1 MIPIKV
7 TKLKIEPQ
15 SHVRS
20 TKGDAWLF
28 AVSDEYLQE
37 YDKKRALI
45 SPDSKV
51 GRNLNRKRQLEKYNA
66 YKEELRWIAKK
77 QGFELPNGCFSIHFY
92 IPMPK
97 SWRRKKRLER
107 VNMKHTSKP
116 DCDNMI
122 KSLIDGLIHRKNK
135 SKGETGRDD
144 KEIWSYAAFKYW
156 VEPDDACIVIKE
168 YIEDEFIL
176 AFKNDILIKPKS
188 VLQ

>member
-7 TKLKIEPQ
+7 TTLKIQAQ

-20 TKGDAWLF
+20 TKGDSWLF
-28 AVSDEYLQE
+28 AVSDEYLEE

-45 SPDSKV
+45 SPDAKV

-77 QGFELPNGCFSIHFY
+77 QDFSLPNGCFSIHFN
-92 IPMPK
+92 IPMPQ
-97 SWRRKKRLER
+97 SWRPKKRLQMA
-107 VNMKHTSKP
+107 NTKHTSKP
-116 DCDNMI
+116 DCDNLI
-122 KSLIDGLIHRKNK
+122 KSLIDGLIPRKNK

-156 VEPDDACIVIKE
+156 VETDDACIVIKE
-168 YIEDEFIL
+168 YDEVDFVRM
-176 AFKNDILIKPKS
+176 FCNTM
-188 VLQ
+188 